1 MIVKHTTF
9 NLTIQNSNLSILCN
23 PSHLYIYRNWNQEFM
38 HYFGNFTDSV
48 VVHSHRF
55 VYIRMLLRF
64 IIDIWWSNESAD
76 NKGAMASRPA

>member
-1 MIVKHTTF
+1 
-9 NLTIQNSNLSILCN
+9 
-23 PSHLYIYRNWNQEFM
+23 M